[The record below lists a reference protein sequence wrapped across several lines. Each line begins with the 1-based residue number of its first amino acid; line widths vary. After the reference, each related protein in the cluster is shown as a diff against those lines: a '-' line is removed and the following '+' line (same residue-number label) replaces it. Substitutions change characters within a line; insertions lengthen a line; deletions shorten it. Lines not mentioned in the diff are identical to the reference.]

1 MGIADLIQIFVREDI
16 NGIISKSLDD
26 FESHHQSKKSGSK
39 PWKQTVGKCDDSPNL
54 WLTNNINMSIVNIFN
69 NSINAPRELPD
80 DKVCGLNLSFSHV
93 ISLLCPSPGLPLK
106 IKQQLCLQ
114 LFVSKGV
121 SRIWAAQNKMEL
133 QQLLETSQV
142 MFYYSG
148 FADIHI

>member
-1 MGIADLIQIFVREDI
+1 MGIADLVLIFVREDI
-16 NGIISKSLDD
+16 NGIISESLDD
-26 FESHHQSKKSGSK
+26 FKTNHQSKNSTKE
-39 PWKQTVGKCDDSPNL
+39 

-69 NSINAPRELPD
+69 NSVNAPRELPD

-114 LFVSKGV
+114 LFVSKRL